1 MFSTQAKKGIK
12 RVLRSKAKQIVAA
25 AAAAKEG
32 KLLCRSRMTCL
43 FFAPPRKP
51 VDNLV

>member
-1 MFSTQAKKGIK
+1 MYPTQAKKGIK
-12 RVLRSKAKQIVAA
+12 RFLRSKAKQIVAA

-32 KLLCRSRMTCL
+32 KLVSRSRMTCW